1 MYRIFPTCTGHYVK
15 QGETHWFMPH
25 PAPLPMVCSQLCPK
39 EGKNY
44 PDAATART
52 SQEKG
57 TRRTL
62 DPGKAHSPFSCS
74 PLTQVPFRQP
84 LGCLHTV
91 PGRPAPARTA
101 AETQSLSP
109 AAVPEPR
116 VSSEMV
122 PEAVMD
128 FHFLSPSQAACKNRP
143 TPCSEQ
149 NTLAFTAQLETCCVR
164 S

>member
-1 MYRIFPTCTGHYVK
+1 MYRIFPACTGHYVK
-15 QGETHWFMPH
+15 KVKLTGLCHTQHH
-25 PAPLPMVCSQLCPK
+25 LPRFVHSSVQK
-39 EGKNY
+39 RESH

-74 PLTQVPFRQP
+74 PLTQIPFRQS
-84 LGCLHTV
+84 LGFLYMV
-91 PGRPAPARTA
+91 LRRPAPARTA

-116 VSSEMV
+116 VSSETV

-143 TPCSEQ
+143 APCREQ
-149 NTLAFTAQLETCCVR
+149 NTLAFAAQLETCCVR